1 MIELESTN
9 QDAAL
14 AYMDRKS
21 FGGSGKRCSNNEPN
35 LTLAALQKNYL
46 IFSG

>member
-14 AYMDRKS
+14 AYMDRQT
-21 FGGSGKRCSNNEPN
+21 FGGSGKRCSDTEPN
-35 LTLAALQKNYL
+35 LTLAALQKYHVE
-46 IFSG
+46 FSG